1 MPKLPH
7 EALVRLVQSAPS
19 MIPALLWPQR
29 PCSASIRLGPAEITD
44 LHLAEYRADLVLLVG
59 DDPERPERALV
70 VEIQGDIDRDKEF
83 TWPVYVAG
91 LRARLRCPTLLV
103 VVTMDRGVERWARQ
117 EIDLGEGA
125 ATVRPLVIGPDE
137 VPLLAEVEA
146 ARAAPELAILSVA
159 AHAASAAG
167 ESVVRA
173 ALEATRGLDRD
184 RGIFYVDFV
193 FALLKKAAPALLEKL
208 MATSQHEFYSDFA
221 RKYFAEGESKGEAK
235 GVAGALITLLEQRGL
250 EVGEADRRRIRE
262 CDDLDRLQAWLGRV
276 LTARDLAEVLAE

>member
-1 MPKLPH
+1 M
-7 EALVRLVQSAPS
+7 
-19 MIPALLWPQR
+19 
-29 PCSASIRLGPAEITD
+29 
-44 LHLAEYRADLVLLVG
+44 
-59 DDPERPERALV
+59 
-70 VEIQGDIDRDKEF
+70 
-83 TWPVYVAG
+83 AG
-91 LRARLRCPTLLV
+91 LRGGAAGAAAVPTLLV
-103 VVTMDRGVERWARQ
+103 VVTMDRRVERWARQ
-117 EIDLGEGA
+117 AIDLGEGA

-193 FALLKKAAPALLEKL
+193 FALLKKAAPALLEKF

-221 RKYFAEGESKGEAK
+221 RKYFAEGEAK
-235 GVAGALITLLEQRGL
+235 GVAGALITLLEQRGFA
-250 EVGEADRRRIRE
+250 VGEADRRRIRE

-276 LTARDLAEVLAE
+276 LTARSLAEVLGE